1 MSTSME
7 NQGKPITTHD
17 MVVVHRMFRREFGEA
32 AGRVRGVRH
41 GSRAQVRLVAER
53 LELLLDTLHHHHEG
67 EDRLLWPKLAERR
80 PEQGELWKRMQGQH
94 AELSAHLARAG
105 ALLGTW
111 AAAGGSTHREE
122 LAEALDQVSKA
133 AGDHFDQEEHEALP
147 LVPGAVTQ
155 AEWDEIGDAASAAV
169 PKSRL
174 FTVLGMILKETDPGE
189 QILIMG
195 HLPLP
200 PRVLW
205 RAVGERNF
213 RRLEQRLEA
222 AVGHG

>member
-1 MSTSME
+1 ME

-41 GSRAQVRLVAER
+41 GSRAQVRLVADR
-53 LELLLDTLHHHHEG
+53 LELLLDTLHHHHAG
-67 EDRLLWPKLAERR
+67 EDRLLWPKLARR
-80 PEQGELWKRMQGQH
+80 LPAQGELWKRMQAQH
-94 AELSAHLARAG
+94 AELSAGLARAQ
-105 ALLGTW
+105 ALLRAW
-111 AAAGGSTHREE
+111 AVDGGSTRREE
-122 LAEALDQVSKA
+122 LAEAFDQVSKA
-133 AGDHFDQEEHEALP
+133 AGEHFDQEEREALP
-147 LVPGAVTQ
+147 LVAGVVSQ

-169 PKSRL
+169 PKSKL
-174 FTVLGMILKETDPGE
+174 FTVLGMILKDADPGE

-195 HLPLP
+195 HLPLA

-205 RAVGERNF
+205 HAVGERNF
-213 RRLEQRLEA
+213 HRLEQRLDA

>member
-17 MVVVHRMFRREFGEA
+17 MVVVHRMFRREFGQA
-32 AGRVRGVRH
+32 PGRVRGVRH
-41 GSRAQVRLVAER
+41 GSRGQVRLVADR

-67 EDRLLWPKLAERR
+67 EDRLLWPKLAARL
-80 PEQGELWKRMQGQH
+80 PAQGELWKRMQGQH
-94 AELSAHLARAG
+94 DDLSARLARAQ
-105 ALLGTW
+105 ALLGAW
-111 AAAGGSTHREE
+111 AADGGITHREE
-122 LAEALDQVSKA
+122 LAEVLGQVAEA
-133 AGDHFDQEEHEALP
+133 AGEHFDQEESEALP
-147 LVPGAVTQ
+147 LVAGVVSQ

-174 FTVLGMILKETDPGE
+174 FTVLGMILKDADPGE

-195 HLPLP
+195 HLPLA

-213 RRLEQRLEA
+213 HRLEQRLEA

>member
-80 PEQGELWKRMQGQH
+80 PEQAELWKRMRGQH
-94 AELSAHLARAG
+94 AELSAGLARAS
-105 ALLGTW
+105 ALLGPW

-122 LAEALDQVSKA
+122 LAEALDQVAKA

-147 LVPGAVTQ
+147 LVAGVVSQ

-169 PKSRL
+169 PKSKL

>member
-80 PEQGELWKRMQGQH
+80 PDQGELWKRMRGQH

-105 ALLGTW
+105 ALLGPW

-133 AGDHFDQEEHEALP
+133 AGDHFDEEEREALP
-147 LVPGAVTQ
+147 LVAGVVSQ
-155 AEWDEIGDAASAAV
+155 GEWDEIGDAASAAV
-169 PKSRL
+169 PKSKL

-213 RRLEQRLEA
+213 HRLEQRLAA

>member
-17 MVVVHRMFRREFGEA
+17 MVVVHRMFRREFREA

-41 GSRAQVRLVAER
+41 GSRAQVRLVADR
-53 LELLLDTLHHHHEG
+53 LALLLDTLHHHHEG
-67 EDRLLWPKLAERR
+67 EDRLLWPKLAERASGH
-80 PEQGELWKRMQGQH
+80 GELWKRMQGQH
-94 AELSAHLARAG
+94 ADLADRLGRAG
-105 ALLGTW
+105 ALLGPW
-111 AAAGGSTHREE
+111 AAGGAGARGEE
-122 LAEALDQVSKA
+122 LAAVLEQVSQA
-133 AGDHFDQEEHEALP
+133 VEEHFDQEEREALP
-147 LVPGAVTQ
+147 LVPAVVSQ

-169 PKSRL
+169 PKSKL
-174 FTVLGMILKETDPGE
+174 LTVLGMILKDADPGE
-189 QILIMG
+189 QILIMA

-200 PRVLW
+200 PRVIW

-213 RRLEQRLEA
+213 RRLEERLAA

>member
-1 MSTSME
+1 MSTSMQ

-32 AGRVRGVRH
+32 AGRVHGVRH
-41 GSRAQVRLVAER
+41 GSRAQVRLVADR
-53 LELLLDTLHHHHEG
+53 LDLLLDTLHDHHEG
-67 EDRLLWPKLAERR
+67 EDRLLWPKLAERL
-80 PEQGELWKRMQGQH
+80 PAQGGLWKRLRGQH
-94 AELSAHLARAG
+94 AELSALLARAKD
-105 ALLGTW
+105 LLGAW

-122 LAEALDQVSKA
+122 LADTFDRLSKA
-133 AGDHFDQEEHEALP
+133 VGDHFDQEEREALP
-147 LVPGAVTQ
+147 LVPGVVSQ

-174 FTVLGMILKETDPGE
+174 FTVLGMILKDADPGE

-205 RAVGERNF
+205 HAVGERNF

>member
-1 MSTSME
+1 MSTSMQ

-67 EDRLLWPKLAERR
+67 EDRLLWPKLTQRLPR
-80 PEQGELWKRMQGQH
+80 QRELWKRMQDQH
-94 AELSAHLARAG
+94 AELSDHLARAG
-105 ALLGTW
+105 ALLGPW

-133 AGDHFDQEEHEALP
+133 AGDHFDQEEREALP
-147 LVPGAVTQ
+147 LVPGVVSQ

>member
-17 MVVVHRMFRREFGEA
+17 MVVVHRMFRREFGAA
-32 AGRVRGVRH
+32 AGRVHGVRH

-80 PEQGELWKRMQGQH
+80 PDQGELWKRMQGQH
-94 AELSAHLARAG
+94 AELSARLARAG
-105 ALLGTW
+105 ALLGPW

-133 AGDHFDQEEHEALP
+133 AGDHFDQEEREALP
-147 LVPGAVTQ
+147 LVPGAVSQ

-169 PKSRL
+169 PRSRL

>member
-7 NQGKPITTHD
+7 NQGKPLTTHD

-41 GSRAQVRLVAER
+41 GSRAQVRLVADR
-53 LELLLDTLHHHHEG
+53 LELLLDTLHDHHEG
-67 EDRLLWPKLAERR
+67 EDRLLWPKLARR
-80 PEQGELWKRMQGQH
+80 LPAQGGLWQRMRGRH
-94 AELSAHLARAG
+94 AELSAGLARARD
-105 ALLGTW
+105 LLGAW
-111 AAAGGSTHREE
+111 AADGGRTHREE
-122 LAEALDQVSKA
+122 LAEAFDQVSKA
-133 AGDHFDQEEHEALP
+133 AGEHFDDEEREALP
-147 LVPGAVTQ
+147 LVAGVMSQ

-174 FTVLGMILKETDPGE
+174 FTVLGMILKDADPGE
-189 QILIMG
+189 QIMIMG

-200 PRVLW
+200 PRMLW
-205 RAVGERNF
+205 RAVGERAF
-213 RRLEQRLEA
+213 RRLEQRLDA